1 MSRIEHV
8 RFNDRFILVKY
19 KCKKRKISGHVRYFA
34 CFTLNCINWVKKKKS
49 IFNPLFLGLKNV
61 FLIIILG
68 YGGVLCGG

>member
-34 CFTLNCINWVKKKKS
+34 CFTLNCINWIKKKS
-49 IFNPLFLGLKNV
+49 LFLTHYFWDQKNV

-68 YGGVLCGG
+68 YGGDLAG